1 MAFFKDLESTY
12 QSECV
17 VIGAKGSKG
26 SIEGKSFDSTK
37 LYVLR
42 NLEGEGRHGVTA
54 VEFPFGLDS
63 NYQDLLRSRIELPA
77 RAKVTFRRVGKSLD
91 RAREYEEIVAVE
103 WLGSL
108 QAEVVGHALSGKA
121 FEAGRAKLA
130 QQQNA
135 LFDVGGDSTLS
146 SLVIGMH
153 KGKGEYKGIAYD
165 YCRLHRLVEIPQ
177 PTGIG
182 YVVGLVDF
190 GASIV
195 YDDLIFSGLVL
206 PAAVDLSI
214 SSGARSIDADVE
226 VGKSLTY
233 RGPLSLKAIRTASPT
248 QSSAP
253 AVEKPKA

>member
-12 QSECV
+12 VSECV

-26 SIEGKSFDSTK
+26 TIEGKSYDSTK

-54 VEFPFGLDS
+54 VEFPFGLDA

-91 RAREYEEIVAVE
+91 RAREYEEIVSVE

-108 QAEVVGHALSGKA
+108 QAEVVGHALAGKA

-130 QQQNA
+130 QQQNT
-135 LFDVGGDSTLS
+135 LFDVGGDSTVS

-153 KGKGEYKGIAYD
+153 KGKGDYKGIAYD
-165 YCRLHRLVEIPQ
+165 YCRLHRLVELPQ
-177 PTGIG
+177 STGIG

-190 GASIV
+190 GVSTM
-195 YDDLIFSGLVL
+195 YDDLIFAGLVL

-214 SSGARSIDADVE
+214 SAGARSIDADVE

-233 RGPLSLKAIRTASPT
+233 RGPLSLRAIR
-248 QSSAP
+248 SAP
-253 AVEKPKA
+253 PTTVAASVSDKPKP

>member
-1 MAFFKDLESTY
+1 MAFFKDLDSTY
-12 QSECV
+12 TSECV
-17 VIGAKGSKG
+17 IVGAKGSKG
-26 SIEGKSFDSTK
+26 TIEGKTFDSTK

-54 VEFPFGLDS
+54 VEFPFGLDA
-63 NYQDLLRSRIELPA
+63 NYQDLVRSHVELPA

-91 RAREYEEIVAVE
+91 RTREFEEIVKVE

-108 QAEVVGHALSGKA
+108 QAEMVGHALVGKV

-130 QQQNA
+130 QQQNT
-135 LFDVGGDSTLS
+135 LFDVGGDSTVS

-153 KGKGEYKGIAYD
+153 KGKGEYKGVNYD
-165 YCRLHRLVEIPQ
+165 YCRLHRLIEIPEA
-177 PTGIG
+177 TGIG

-190 GASIV
+190 GASGV

-226 VGKSLTY
+226 VGKSIVY
-233 RGPLSLKAIRTASPT
+233 RGPLSLRAIRSP
-248 QSSAP
+248 AP
-253 AVEKPKA
+253 ATVADKPKS